1 MPLIVLGSA
10 KGSPGVTTTALACAL
25 AWPLRDNGQVVVV
38 EADAAGSD
46 LAAGFLRG
54 SIGPEAG
61 LAAVAADRDRTF
73 PQAAIANAIALDETG
88 SRLLLPGLPGA
99 GQPLRLDDVLEPW
112 AAWAASNAEVT
123 ILVDA
128 GRLGST
134 VAGALFAAA
143 DVVALVVGSSLRSV
157 AASRPTVRRLLSA
170 RDGRPAGHGV
180 VAVVV
185 GERRPYTTDEVA
197 TGLCVPVV
205 GSMAWDPANAA
216 VLSDG
221 EPMTRRFARS
231 ALMRSASV
239 VARGLSVAAAT
250 DTSIAAGRVG
260 ESGISSVAGVAR
272 LEAS

>member
-25 AWPLRDNGQVVVV
+25 AWPLHEGGRVLVV
-38 EADAAGSD
+38 EADVAGSD
-46 LAAGFLRG
+46 VAGGFLRG
-54 SIGPEAG
+54 SIGPEVG
-61 LAAVAADRDRTF
+61 LAAVAADRGRPF
-73 PQAAIANAIALDETG
+73 PQAAVANAIALDETG
-88 SRLLLPGLPGA
+88 SRLLLPGLPSTA
-99 GQPLRLDDVLEPW
+99 QPPRLDDVLQPL
-112 AAWAASNAEVT
+112 AAWAASDPEVT

-128 GRLGST
+128 GRLGPT
-134 VAGALFAAA
+134 VAGTLIARA
-143 DVVALVVGSSLRSV
+143 DLVALVGGSSLRSV
-157 AASRPTVRRLLSA
+157 AASRPTVRRLRSA
-170 RDGRPAGHGV
+170 RDGRPAGDGV

-185 GERRPYTTDEVA
+185 GERRPYTADEVA
-197 TGLCVPVV
+197 TGLGASVA
-205 GSMAWDPANAA
+205 GSMAWDPASAA

-250 DTSIAAGRVG
+250 DSSVAAGGVG
-260 ESGISSVAGVAR
+260 ESVISSVAGAAR

>member
-25 AWPLRDNGQVVVV
+25 AWPVHEGGRVLVV

-46 LAAGFLRG
+46 VAAGFLRG
-54 SIGPEAG
+54 SIGPEVG
-61 LAAVAADRDRTF
+61 LAAVAADRGRPF
-73 PQAAIANAIALDETG
+73 AQAAAANAIALDESG
-88 SRLLLPGLPGA
+88 SRLLLPGLPSA
-99 GQPLRLDDVLEPW
+99 TQPPRLDDVLEQL
-112 AAWAASNAEVT
+112 AAWAASDSDVT

-128 GRLGST
+128 GRLGPT
-134 VAGALFAAA
+134 VAGTHFAHA
-143 DVVALVVGSSLRSV
+143 DVVALLVGSSLRSV
-157 AASRPTVRRLLSA
+157 AASRPTVRRLRST
-170 RDGRPAGHGV
+170 RDGRPAGHDV

-197 TGLCVPVV
+197 TGLGAPVA
-205 GSMAWDPANAA
+205 GSMAWDPTSAA

-250 DTSIAAGRVG
+250 DTSIPSGHVG
-260 ESGISSVAGVAR
+260 ESVISSVAGVAR